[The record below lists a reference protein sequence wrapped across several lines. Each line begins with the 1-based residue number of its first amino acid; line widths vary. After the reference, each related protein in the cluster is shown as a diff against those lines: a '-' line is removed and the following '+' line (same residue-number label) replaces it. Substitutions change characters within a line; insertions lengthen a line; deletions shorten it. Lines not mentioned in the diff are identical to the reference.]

1 MQRTREISF
10 YSVDHQ
16 MPGTEW
22 KLKRQ
27 IKIITHT
34 YKIRVIY
41 MYIASNISRRDQTIN
56 ETKNF
61 FLIGVL
67 FLKTHLIFDYSRFE
81 VQQISIY
88 VPSMANAS
96 Y

>member
-61 FLIGVL
+61 FFNWGSFFKNTLNL
-67 FLKTHLIFDYSRFE
+67 
-81 VQQISIY
+81 
-88 VPSMANAS
+88 
-96 Y
+96 